1 MTLELQLAVFPQTAE
16 DNKKLFKEKYDANK
30 KYPSHS
36 GTIKVPV
43 SQLPELVSYLQNAKP
58 DNDGYIGDFVPL
70 RATGY
75 VNTPKNNP
83 NGKKY
88 LAMKITSDYNKQKEI
103 YEGGSTQPQMTNR
116 NPVDTPLVPPFG
128 DDEIGF

>member
-58 DNDGYIGDFVPL
+58 DNDGYIGDFIPL

-83 NGKKY
+83 NGKKF
-88 LAMKITSDYNKQKEI
+88 LALKIETDYKKQKEI
-103 YEGGSTQPQMTNR
+103 YESDNR
-116 NPVDTPLVPPFG
+116 SIDAGRNLNMSPADAPIGT
-128 DDEIGF
+128 DEIDF

>member
-43 SQLPELVSYLQNAKP
+43 SQLPELVSYLQMQNLTMM
-58 DNDGYIGDFVPL
+58 VTL
-70 RATGY
+70 
-75 VNTPKNNP
+75 
-83 NGKKY
+83 
-88 LAMKITSDYNKQKEI
+88 EI
-103 YEGGSTQPQMTNR
+103 LYH
-116 NPVDTPLVPPFG
+116 
-128 DDEIGF
+128 

>member
-1 MTLELQLAVFPQTAE
+1 MTLELQLAVFPQTEE
-16 DNKKLFKEKYDANK
+16 DNQKLYKEKYDASK
-30 KYPSHS
+30 KYPSHT

-43 SQLPELVSYLQNAKP
+43 AQIEEIVSYLKNAKP
-58 DNDGYIGDFVPL
+58 DTDGYVGDFIPL

-75 VNTPKNNP
+75 VNTPRNNP

-103 YEGGSTQPQMTNR
+103 YEGGAEIKTVEVKPIA
-116 NPVDTPLVPPFG
+116 DE
-128 DDEIGF
+128 EIGF

>member
-1 MTLELQLAVFPQTAE
+1 MTLELQLAVFPQTDE

-103 YEGGSTQPQMTNR
+103 YEGGTTS
-116 NPVDTPLVPPFG
+116 
-128 DDEIGF
+128 

>member
-83 NGKKY
+83 NRKKY

-103 YEGGSTQPQMTNR
+103 YEGGTTSEAISDKPM
-116 NPVDTPLVPPFG
+116 G